1 MNAAGPKPGRRAGAV
16 RVGISG
22 SYGGMNLG
30 DEAILQA
37 ILAQLRAS
45 RPVDVTVFTHNTL
58 DTLQHHEVETALPV
72 RDLSRDEAREAV
84 AALDVFV
91 LGGGGILYD
100 AQAETYLREVALARE
115 LGVPVAVYA
124 ISAGPLKDE
133 RVRRRLRDA
142 LRQVELLTVR
152 DRQGRQVLEEIGV
165 DREIIVTAD
174 PAMLLEPEPLSDESL
189 RHAGLATGKR
199 VIGFSVR
206 EPGPAAPEMDQD
218 HYHALLAHA
227 ADFVID
233 RLDADVVF
241 VPMERRHMDLQHSH
255 AVVAKMQRAQRALVL
270 REEYTPGQVLTLLGH
285 CEFAIGMRLH
295 FLMFAALQGV
305 PFVAL
310 PYASKVAGFIE
321 RLGMDAPMLEHV
333 SAGTMLAMIDRSWD
347 YREEIRARIRQS
359 IGDIQ
364 REARRTNELL
374 VELLDRVPRR
384 SERTSGGG

>member
-1 MNAAGPKPGRRAGAV
+1 MHAAGPKSGPQAGAL

-37 ILAQLRAS
+37 MLAELRAS

-58 DTLQHHEVETALPV
+58 DTLQHHKVETALAV
-72 RDLSRDEAREAV
+72 RDLTRDEAREAV
-84 AALDVFV
+84 AGLDVFV

-142 LRQVELLTVR
+142 LRQVDLLTVR

-174 PAMLLEPEPLSDESL
+174 PAMLLEPEPLSDEAL
-189 RHAGLATGKR
+189 RHAGMRDGRR

-206 EPGPAAPEMDQD
+206 EPGPAAPEMDED

-359 IGDIQ
+359 IGDVQ

-374 VELLDRVPRR
+374 GELLDRIPRR
-384 SERTSGGG
+384 SDRTSGGG